1 MATLVPP
8 QLVVNSRML
17 YFTWIPADPAAV
29 RALLHPKLEPIG
41 NGQCFINQYIVDD
54 ADQTSN
60 FGAYS
65 LTYCGPDTDRFAPDG
80 EIPSRWWTHYFNSS
94 PDMRAY
100 ASARGV
106 PATPGETTLEL
117 DGDTLVAT
125 TKSEGVEVIR
135 TTARVGSGV
144 AAIGR
149 GQLSYIT
156 EVDGRLVDGIYPFVA
171 PLADPFEV
179 LDFQFPAKD
188 HSVYALRPASPL
200 NVTWGFYSGAASFAY
215 PGGETVL
222 DL

>member
-1 MATLVPP
+1 MANLVPP
-8 QLVVNSRML
+8 QLVINSRML
-17 YFTWIPADPAAV
+17 YFTWIPADPDAV
-29 RALLHPKLEPIG
+29 RRLLHPKLAPIA
-41 NGQCFINQYIVDD
+41 NGQCFINQYVVDD

-65 LTYCGPDTDRFAPDG
+65 LTYCGPDTDRVAPDG

-106 PATPGETTLEL
+106 PATPGETTLTLE
-117 DGDTLVAT
+117 GDMVTAV

-135 TTARVGSGV
+135 TTARVGSATPAV
-144 AAIGR
+144 GR

-156 EVDGRLVDGIYPFVA
+156 EVDGKLVDGIYPFVA

-179 LDFQFPAKD
+179 VDFQFTAPD

-200 NVTWGFYSGAASFAY
+200 QVTWGFYSPASSFAY
-215 PGGETVL
+215 PGGEIVL